1 MRVSKKSQPGRV
13 SEYGVTPAREP
24 YLNMMATA
32 DVRTNEMDVSSLGS
46 FSEACWWEDRQTDW
60 TGARWRF
67 PTRRRSS
74 LGNSAAHT

>member
-32 DVRTNEMDVSSLGS
+32 DR
-46 FSEACWWEDRQTDW
+46 EDERNGRELSRIILRGLLVGRQAD
-60 TGARWRF
+60 
-67 PTRRRSS
+67 
-74 LGNSAAHT
+74 